1 MFCQVCWTGNRWQ
14 QRCFSVFLGEE
25 FVPHARRSDKLE
37 RSVWCVSAVP
47 MQMCLASM
55 VYRQKQDY
63 QDSPMMVPVQNA
75 GNHRE
80 PKDRKPPSISRKSI
94 RNRSWPQVPLAL
106 ERCSSADGGNP
117 EADLANH
124 IVKTS
129 ENRRTKWP
137 TEGLEHLGAFH
148 SGVSQVSHWWNR
160 SKRVNADTNNG

>member
-80 PKDRKPPSISRKSI
+80 PKDRNLQAYLEKASEIGPGRRYPWPWRGVLRLTAETRKQTWPITLSRPQRIAGPSDQLK
-94 RNRSWPQVPLAL
+94 V
-106 ERCSSADGGNP
+106 
-117 EADLANH
+117 
-124 IVKTS
+124 
-129 ENRRTKWP
+129 
-137 TEGLEHLGAFH
+137 
-148 SGVSQVSHWWNR
+148 
-160 SKRVNADTNNG
+160 